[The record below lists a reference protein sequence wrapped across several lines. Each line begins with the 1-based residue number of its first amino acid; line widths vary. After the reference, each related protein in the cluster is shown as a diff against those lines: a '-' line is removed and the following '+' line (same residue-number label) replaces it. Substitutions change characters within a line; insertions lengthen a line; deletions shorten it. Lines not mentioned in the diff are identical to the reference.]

1 MNSFWF
7 KFLIIA
13 MIFVAESASI
23 YSEILSAKQFDGS
36 QASFWRTFIKLTI
49 FTFIFATLI
58 MVGYMF
64 GQKTFK
70 NIWIVSVISI
80 TSILI
85 AEPIL
90 AWYIFKQLPTKG
102 SVIGLALGALGFMAT
117 LFIK

>member
-1 MNSFWF
+1 MNSSWF

-13 MIFVAESASI
+13 IIFVAESVSI
-23 YSEILSAKQFDGS
+23 YSEILSAKQFDGT

-49 FTFIFATLI
+49 FTFIFASLI

-70 NIWIVSVISI
+70 NIWIISVISI

-90 AWYIFKQLPTKG
+90 AYGIFKQLPTKG
-102 SVIGLALGALGFMAT
+102 AFIGFIFGALGFIST
-117 LFIK
+117 LLIK